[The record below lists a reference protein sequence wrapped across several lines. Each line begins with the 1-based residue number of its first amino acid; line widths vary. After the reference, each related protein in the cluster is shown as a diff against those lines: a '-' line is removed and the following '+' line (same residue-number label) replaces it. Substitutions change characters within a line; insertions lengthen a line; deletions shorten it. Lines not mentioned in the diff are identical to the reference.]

1 VTKRSPTREHA
12 GWRALLLL
20 GLGGACLGACDEER
34 PPALRLVRDA
44 GLDASARD
52 AGRLEDGGLR
62 SDGAIATD
70 AMPEDGMDAQLVDDA
85 GIFEGP
91 WFEEVTTTSGL
102 GFTRAAREALESL
115 TDRMSGG
122 VCVLDVDG
130 IPPRDVFFANRPTAA
145 GGSRLFMA
153 RGPLDYVERTAEL
166 GLGDVGDALACLAFD
181 ADGDGDDDL
190 LVPGRGGVRLF
201 ENVGGRF
208 TDKSERLPAVPATHL
223 FMSAAAGDVDRDGD
237 VDLFVAGFID
247 DDRTRLPETCSPFR
261 CAADLGR
268 FQGVPNLLL
277 LRAPD
282 GSYVNDVARLAP
294 QAALAEMTLVVG
306 IARMEGRGPVDL
318 WVGNDYGSRF
328 QDRPLRFDPT
338 SRRFED
344 VSALIGLATNQRGYG
359 TDTMGWSLGDVDG
372 NGETDHVTSSFSDDA
387 TAVYLCADGFC
398 EDRARSAG
406 MDATA
411 ETFRW
416 GEALGDFDLDGD
428 LDLLETTGH
437 VYFAD
442 ELAPFGSRLPDDQ
455 PPLLLENRGGV
466 FSSRAA
472 AEGPAFSRDGQ
483 HRGIA
488 LVDLD
493 EDGRLDVI
501 MAPRDGAPIVLRNV
515 HPPRG
520 HWLRIALRGRGADRA
535 AAGALVTVRHAG
547 GSIVRQHVVGEGYL
561 GNFDPRVHVGF
572 PGDAPVDVEVLW
584 PDGTT
589 TRRSAVGVDTD
600 ITITQP

>member
-1 VTKRSPTREHA
+1 
-12 GWRALLLL
+12 
-20 GLGGACLGACDEER
+20 
-34 PPALRLVRDA
+34 LVRDA

>member
-1 VTKRSPTREHA
+1 MTPRGPRTRLLCSA
-12 GWRALLLL
+12 VLLL
-20 GLGGACLGACDEER
+20 GLSGPTLGGCGEER
-34 PPALRLVRDA
+34 TPDVAAP
-44 GLDASARD
+44 RD
-52 AGRLEDGGLR
+52 AGRDAATRDAGRFDAGGP
-62 SDGAIATD
+62 GADASIAAD
-70 AMPEDGMDAQLVDDA
+70 AMLEEGVDAQPAVDA
-85 GIFEGP
+85 GAYEGP

-102 GFTRAAREALESL
+102 GFARAAREALDSL

-130 IPPRDVFFANRPTAA
+130 IPPRDVFFANRPTEA
-145 GGSRLFMA
+145 GGSRLFVA

-181 ADGDGDDDL
+181 AEGDGDDDL
-190 LVPGRGGVRLF
+190 LVPGRGAVRLF

-208 TDKSERLPAVPATHL
+208 TDKSERLPVVPATHL

-277 LRAPD
+277 LRGPD

-372 NGETDHVTSSFSDDA
+372 NGEIDHVTSSFSDDA

-406 MDATA
+406 MNATA
-411 ETFRW
+411 GTFRW

-428 LDLLETTGH
+428 LDLLEATGH
-437 VYFAD
+437 VYFD
-442 ELAPFGSRLPDDQ
+442 EELAPFGTRLPDDQ
-455 PPLLLENRGGV
+455 PPLLLENRAGI
-466 FSSRAA
+466 FASRAA
-472 AEGPAFSRDGQ
+472 AEGPAFARAGQ

-493 EDGRLDVI
+493 EDGRLDAI
-501 MAPRDGAPIVLRNV
+501 LAPRDGAPIVLHNV

-520 HWLRIALRGRGADRA
+520 HWLRIALRGRGADRD
-535 AAGALVTVRHAG
+535 AAGTLVTVRHAS

-584 PDGTT
+584 PDGTA
-589 TRRSAVGVDTD
+589 TRRSAVGVDAD